1 MKTDQWISICRI
13 TGLGES
19 EYQAVR
25 FANYSIDNGMFTPDV
40 EIETPATLLPRRT
53 ITGQKLLSRL
63 YSLYETINDEQNTIA
78 PSVLIVQWCMK
89 NIHPYEIDALYQFV
103 PDMQE
108 FFAKV
113 EAMRKEP
120 TNLYDES
127 GRPLSRKTEEPVPTN
142 MESLLCAQEKT
153 PGVWVSERQEFNVYS
168 VRLQQYGTFT
178 VDQFLAD
185 LRELYYAIKVY
196 YAIKALDDDDR
207 QPAAELAHDG
217 KYSDGMEHLSQQLLN
232 GSLKEAEAF
241 DRFCS
246 LSRTLTMELLYDS
259 HWKEFVY
266 APALSSVFDIAWF
279 ALFRIAVSGADK
291 TTANKMSARTIQCR
305 ACGRTVV
312 ATNNRQKYCTDPE
325 CQLFRKMK
333 NKRAFD
339 DRMRKP

>member
-25 FANYSIDNGMFTPDV
+25 FANYSIDNGMITPDV

-78 PSVLIVQWCMK
+78 PNVLIVQWCIK
-89 NIHPYEIDALYQFV
+89 HIHPYEIDALYQFV

-113 EAMRKEP
+113 EAIRKEP
-120 TNLYDES
+120 TNLYDEA
-127 GRPLSRKTEEPVPTN
+127 GRPLPCKAEGPVPTD
-142 MESLLCAQEKT
+142 MESLLRAQVKT
-153 PGVWVSERQEFNVYS
+153 PGVWVSERQKFNVYS
-168 VRLQQYGTFT
+168 IRLQQYGTFSI
-178 VDQFLAD
+178 DQFLAD

-196 YAIKALDDDDR
+196 YAIKALKDNDR

-217 KYSDGMEHLSQQLLN
+217 KYSDGMEHLSRQLLN

-246 LSRTLTMELLYDS
+246 LCRTLTMELDYDS

-266 APALSSVFDIAWF
+266 APVLSSVFDIAWF

-291 TTANKMSARTIQCR
+291 ATINKMSARTIQCR

-312 ATNNRQKYCTDPE
+312 ATNNRQKYCTDAE

-339 DRMRKP
+339 ERMRK

>member
-40 EIETPATLLPRRT
+40 EIETPAALLPRRT

-108 FFAKV
+108 FFAKI
-113 EAMRKEP
+113 EAMRNEP
-120 TNLYDES
+120 TNLYDEA
-127 GRPLSRKTEEPVPTN
+127 GLPLPCKAEGPLPTD
-142 MESLLCAQEKT
+142 MERLLRAQEKK
-153 PGVWVSERQEFNVYS
+153 PGMWVSARQEFNVYS
-168 VRLQQYGTFT
+168 IRLQQYGTFT

-196 YAIKALDDDDR
+196 HAIKALDDNDR
-207 QPAAELAHDG
+207 QPATELAHDG
-217 KYSDGMEHLSQQLLN
+217 KYSDGMERLSQQLLN
-232 GSLKEAEAF
+232 GSLKNAEAF

-246 LSRTLTMELLYDS
+246 LCRTLTMELHYDS

-266 APALSSVFDIAWF
+266 APVLSSVFDIAWF
-279 ALFRIAVSGADK
+279 ALFRLAVSGADK
-291 TTANKMSARTIQCR
+291 ATANKQNTRTIQCH

-312 ATNNRQKYCTDPE
+312 ATNNRQKYCMDPE

-339 DRMRKP
+339 ERTRKP

>member
-25 FANYSIDNGMFTPDV
+25 FANYSIDNGMITPDV

-78 PSVLIVQWCMK
+78 PNVLIVQWCIK
-89 NIHPYEIDALYQFV
+89 HIHPYEINTLYQFV

-120 TNLYDES
+120 SNLYNES
-127 GRPLSRKTEEPVPTN
+127 GRPLARKAEEPVPTN
-142 MESLLCAQEKT
+142 MESLLRAQEKT
-153 PGVWVSERQEFNVYS
+153 PGVWASARQEFNVYS
-168 VRLQQYGTFT
+168 IRLQQYGTFSI
-178 VDQFLAD
+178 DQFLAD

-196 YAIKALDDDDR
+196 YAIKALKDNDR
-207 QPAAELAHDG
+207 QPAAKLAHDG
-217 KYSDGMEHLSQQLLN
+217 EYSDGMEHLSRQLLN

-241 DRFCS
+241 DHFCS
-246 LSRTLTMELLYDS
+246 LCRTLTMDLHYNS

-266 APALSSVFDIAWF
+266 APVLTSVFDIAWF

-291 TTANKMSARTIQCR
+291 STANKISARTIQCR

-312 ATNNRQKYCTDPE
+312 ATNNRQKYCTDAE

-339 DRMRKP
+339 ERMRKP